1 MKTLILGI
9 DGMLGHVMAKSFL
22 LEKSLDVYGVKRL
35 KTFSK
40 SALKINSN
48 KIFSINILDE
58 KVLHEIISN
67 LKPNYVINCSGIVK
81 QSNYIN
87 DYVNMISMNSLL
99 PHKLAKI
106 CDLVNAKLIHFS
118 TDCVFSGKKGF
129 YQEFDKP
136 DAEENY
142 GRSKYLG
149 EVNYGNTIT
158 LRTSFFGHQINHKY
172 SLLEWFLAQKNECQG
187 FVNHIY
193 SGLPTVEIA
202 RIVKEFVFTDLNL
215 YGLFHV
221 SNKPISKYNLLK
233 LIKKIYKI
241 EIKIIKNIDTSLDRS
256 LDSSLFKQKTGY
268 IVPSWETLIEEMYKF
283 QVKTNV

>member
-35 KTFSK
+35 KTSSK

-48 KIFSINILDE
+48 KIFSVNILDE

-158 LRTSFFGHQINHKY
+158 LSGAGSSSGQINFIP
-172 SLLEWFLAQKNECQG
+172 SA
-187 FVNHIY
+187 
-193 SGLPTVEIA
+193 
-202 RIVKEFVFTDLNL
+202 
-215 YGLFHV
+215 
-221 SNKPISKYNLLK
+221 SNSSAVAL
-233 LIKKIYKI
+233 
-241 EIKIIKNIDTSLDRS
+241 T
-256 LDSSLFKQKTGY
+256 LDSSQNATFVTFIKLGDT
-268 IVPSWETLIEEMYKF
+268 
-283 QVKTNV
+283 